1 MAEIGKWQVNISE
14 SRSSSI
20 TRVGKVPLVSLKI
33 RFDDNSFHAL
43 KRSVPP
49 QSQSRTVLESAV
61 HVTFFEVVI
70 NCTEAEARTFLLYA
84 DHCPAV
90 VASIEQALR
99 EAAKSRTG

>member
-1 MAEIGKWQVNISE
+1 MAELGNCQLNILN
-14 SRSSSI
+14 SRSNSI
-20 TRVGKVPLVSLKI
+20 TRVRKVPPVSLKI

-84 DHCPAV
+84 DHCPTV
-90 VASIEQALR
+90 VESIEQALR
-99 EAAKSRTG
+99 EAARSRTG